1 MQGPVARRSR
11 DAHGGAIHAA
21 VSNANTAATDR
32 RGGGEGCGG
41 RPRAAGMTLRSLEA
55 TQRGGRRRCCCCL
68 RRHSA
73 LHDVRRAGDGVVPLV
88 DGVDGGLVQA
98 LAVRALQLEGGRQ
111 DVLCIMMAL
120 LHK

>member
-1 MQGPVARRSR
+1 
-11 DAHGGAIHAA
+11 
-21 VSNANTAATDR
+21 
-32 RGGGEGCGG
+32 
-41 RPRAAGMTLRSLEA
+41 MTLRSLEA